1 MDGLVSTDWL
11 AGELGSSSGQP
22 LRVVDVRWYLDPA
35 RRGRD
40 AWRAGH
46 IPGAI
51 FLDVDEDLSAPGG
64 GRGRPAG
71 RHPWP
76 DAAQVA
82 RVMGRAGIGEGTPVV
97 AYDDAAGSIAARL
110 WYLLRAY
117 GHDEVAVLD
126 GGIAKWQAE
135 GRPLSTDEPRVA
147 PAEFVPRA
155 RPRFV
160 VGKPE
165 MVKEHERRL
174 VLDARALERYRG
186 EKEPIDPVAERIPSA
201 KNRFNND
208 NISAEGTFKSPDVL
222 RAEFEKILS
231 GKNSSEVIN
240 YCGSGVAAC
249 HNALAMEVA
258 GLTGSRVYIGSWSEW
273 SADPTRPI
281 SRSA

>member
-110 WYLLRAY
+110 
-117 GHDEVAVLD
+117 
-126 GGIAKWQAE
+126 
-135 GRPLSTDEPRVA
+135 
-147 PAEFVPRA
+147 
-155 RPRFV
+155 
-160 VGKPE
+160 
-165 MVKEHERRL
+165 
-174 VLDARALERYRG
+174 
-186 EKEPIDPVAERIPSA
+186 
-201 KNRFNND
+201 
-208 NISAEGTFKSPDVL
+208 
-222 RAEFEKILS
+222 
-231 GKNSSEVIN
+231 
-240 YCGSGVAAC
+240 
-249 HNALAMEVA
+249 
-258 GLTGSRVYIGSWSEW
+258 
-273 SADPTRPI
+273 
-281 SRSA
+281 